1 MSSVYGIFN
10 SALSALY
17 TYTSA
22 IDVISTNI
30 GNVETPGYSRQQAV
44 IQATAPINTINGVI
58 GTGVEVANVQRIYN
72 AFLVTQMRMANQDMG
87 KWSAQQ
93 DSLNSIEQ
101 VFSNSSDSGLSSTM
115 AAFWN
120 SWQNLVNNPS
130 GSTERFLLTNSADN
144 LAKSLNNMSSQLDS
158 IQKGIDKS
166 VGENV
171 AAVNSLIQRI
181 ADVNLDIKMTATAG
195 QNTNSSKDEL
205 DLQVAKLAE
214 LININAYTNSNG
226 QISIQMSNGKPL
238 VEGTSTWFLS
248 TQTNVTTGLKDITWP
263 DGSTAL
269 VVNDDIT
276 GGKLGG
282 YLAVRDTM
290 ITEYQDQ
297 LDTLA
302 QTIIDKVNWLH
313 TGGYDI
319 EGKPGKL
326 FFTFEP
332 TPTVLPTPSISPT
345 VNLNS
350 GAATGDTFSA
360 TVNTYDVGGNAT
372 PLKITFTKDA
382 PANQWS
388 WVAAIPLARG
398 TITTGASGTL
408 NFGTDGNLV
417 LPLPTADPT
426 ISLDL
431 TGVGPTQDVIWDLY
445 DALGT
450 SNLTQNAAPSG
461 ISNKATAANIAVN
474 AAILADPGKVAAAP
488 SAAVAPGNGS
498 NASAIAELQNNLFMD
513 SGTTTFSSY
522 YSALVSKVG
531 ATVQSTDA
539 GYSYQSNA
547 MQAWKNQRDSYSGVS
562 MDEEQTK
569 LILYQNAYTASAK
582 LISILD
588 EMMKTLINL

>member
-144 LAKSLNNMSSQLDS
+144 LAKSFNNMSSQLDS

-238 VEGTSTWFLS
+238 LEGTSTWFLS

-263 DGSTAL
+263 DSSTAL

-302 QTIIDKVNWLH
+302 QTIIDEVNTLH
-313 TGGYDI
+313 ENGYDI
-319 EGKPGKL
+319 YGNEGGA
-326 FFTFEP
+326 FFD
-332 TPTVLPTPSISPT
+332 
-345 VNLNS
+345 
-350 GAATGDTFSA
+350 GA
-360 TVNTYDVGGNAT
+360 NAT
-372 PLKITFTKDA
+372 D
-382 PANQWS
+382 
-388 WVAAIPLARG
+388 
-398 TITTGASGTL
+398 
-408 NFGTDGNLV
+408 
-417 LPLPTADPT
+417 
-426 ISLDL
+426 
-431 TGVGPTQDVIWDLY
+431 
-445 DALGT
+445 
-450 SNLTQNAAPSG
+450 
-461 ISNKATAANIAVN
+461 IAVN
-474 AAILADPGKVAAAP
+474 GDILDDPGLIAAAR
-488 SAAVAPGNGS
+488 STAEAPGNGS
-498 NASAIAELQNNLFMD
+498 NAAAIAELQNNLFMH
-513 SGTTTFSSY
+513 SGTATFSSY

-531 ATVQSTDA
+531 ATVQTTDA

>member
-144 LAKSLNNMSSQLDS
+144 LAKSFNNMSSQLDS

-238 VEGTSTWFLS
+238 LEGTSTWFLS
-248 TQTNVTTGLKDITWP
+248 TQANVTTGLKDITWP
-263 DGSTAL
+263 DSSTAL

-297 LDTLA
+297 LNTLA
-302 QTIIDKVNWLH
+302 QSVIDKVNWLH

-319 EGKPGKL
+319 EGKLGKL
-326 FFTFEP
+326 FFTFET
-332 TPTVLPTPSISPT
+332 TPTVLPTPSISPAI
-345 VNLNS
+345 NLNS
-350 GAATGDTFSA
+350 GAAIDDTFSA

-388 WVAAIPLARG
+388 WVASSSVG
-398 TITTGASGTL
+398 TTVNNGVLNFNSDGTLITASNPTINITALASGAA
-408 NFGTDGNLV
+408 N
-417 LPLPTADPT
+417 
-426 ISLDL
+426 ISLIWNITNGDL
-431 TGVGPTQDVIWDLY
+431 TQSD
-445 DALGT
+445 
-450 SNLTQNAAPSG
+450 APSG
-461 ISNKATAANIAVN
+461 ISNKANAANITVN

-498 NASAIAELQNNLFMD
+498 NAAAIAELQNNLFMD
-513 SGTTTFSSY
+513 SGTATFSSY

-531 ATVQSTDA
+531 ATVQTTDA
-539 GYSYQSNA
+539 GYSYQSNS